1 MISFLS
7 MIWIGVELL
16 IIDKEES
23 FLLVHPL
30 YALVAC
36 CNMFGIETLDK

>member
-1 MISFLS
+1 
-7 MIWIGVELL
+7 MIWIETESL
-16 IIDKEES
+16 IIDKEVG

-30 YALVAC
+30 YALLAC